1 MALYREGKAAL
12 AADGTVT
19 GTGTKW
25 QSSLSLIRPG
35 ATIMFL
41 SSPIQMAV
49 VNKVVSDTEIKAITT
64 NGAVVAP
71 TDYAILLSDS
81 LTVDGLAQDVAET
94 LRYYQSQETA
104 IADAVDSFK
113 DFDFELFKTLANQV
127 KADSEAA
134 SVSAANAA
142 DSENSSKNSE
152 TNAKNS
158 EINAKSSEDAAK
170 TSEIA
175 AENARDAAV
184 AAKQE
189 SENAAAESK
198 NYVLQASEV
207 GNMFS
212 DEAAG
217 LADTSNGQFFQIPQ
231 GSGSFVSFKLF
242 KNNNGV
248 AEEVAQVPGSAA
260 ITGTIRYFP
269 TLASAQADADAGNI
283 LDGAK
288 CWVTNSDDA
297 TLADEYIN
305 NAGTLVSTGRKM
317 PSQAS
322 ALFGNLDV
330 WANSSL
336 NPFTTFSSPNPNQL
350 TITSATEATTT
361 YREARARLAVPVADG
376 GTLKLTFLYNGPT
389 ANPNLYLRARA
400 GDGATWVSSE
410 MTIKPSPYLQTLDIP
425 VSGGTAVWLSC
436 YVRDTAALSADLWMV
451 AHSDENN
458 GVTDFLLRVLNND
471 LDFGLGIAN
480 NWNSSLFDT
489 FVLNG
494 VNSIKYATATAKYA
508 SASAPLSVAAGEKID
523 IYYRVTEASGNTPIV
538 KLVSGSGDASAIATL
553 SSSSTV
559 GKVTLTATADATK
572 VMFYVANTAAS
583 SGTLW
588 IVAMKSTPTKS
599 ADQAVKQIVESVSSI
614 SPFAE
619 NALPVANS
627 GMDVAFS
634 PTSNNS
640 WSFAAS
646 GSKYASVAVKFHKQS
661 AGAKLKFIY
670 AIKSSAGA
678 TYVRLQSGSEF
689 VGDET
694 LITTDGKLHEVEL
707 ETLNAGLADRI
718 LVYSRTGNAYSG
730 TAFISLVASDD
741 VYVSSVASA
750 NVLAGVLSLDPPPY
764 VESSS
769 PIANAVMQVLNVTS
783 NNSFEFGSDGSGY
796 ASVTTSFPPQADGAT
811 LRFMYNIDSNA
822 ANLYIRLQAGS
833 SWASVETRL
842 ITDGT
847 TRYVELPTTV
857 GLKANR
863 AVIYAR
869 SQAAYTGTAFVAL
882 VTANGIYVSSVA
894 AANALAS
901 GGSEDVDQD
910 TDVMFPSSFY
920 LAANRRV
927 TLYGDNAVAGERLW
941 RGAANVMISSTP
953 ASGKPAMLRNAL
965 PEATFMPDEVGGSK
979 LDINARS
986 DGGNVFRK
994 SANLV
999 VATPIAAEQIR
1010 VCALMDS
1017 HGSICVPWL
1026 AAAVNSTGSVYKGVG
1041 MYSVN
1046 SIPYEG
1052 RAGWATFSYMG
1063 RREESLP
1070 NPFLKT
1076 ATAADKATYPQWC
1089 YADDFSGV
1097 SYAENPGLTGYHIF
1111 DPTAWAAERGL
1122 TETSKIVFLIQLGVN
1137 DRWRGYAASDVAAAQ
1152 DFMVSQF
1159 KKVLPDSR
1167 FIISSH
1173 AMGWTSAQEWITYT
1187 PYIKEKLKMFDGRES
1202 EKILQAPTWMFQS
1215 GKYGWRE
1222 TPVGT
1227 SDTGVVEV
1235 ALSDDVHPTDLG
1247 ASQFGDA
1254 NVGPVIAAWHM

>member
-1 MALYREGKAAL
+1 M
-12 AADGTVT
+12 
-19 GTGTKW
+19 
-25 QSSLSLIRPG
+25 
-35 ATIMFL
+35 
-41 SSPIQMAV
+41 
-49 VNKVVSDTEIKAITT
+49 AITDT
-64 NGAVVAP
+64 QQ
-71 TDYAILLSDS
+71 T
-81 LTVDGLAQDVAET
+81 AQFA
-94 LRYYQSQETA
+94 A
-104 IADAVDSFK
+104 
-113 DFDFELFKTLANQV
+113 
-127 KADSEAA
+127 EAA
-134 SVSAANAA
+134 VSAAEAKQYLIEAEKNNGEAEGYAQSAETSATNAA
-142 DSENSSKNSE
+142 LSSDSAAASALNAAGSE
-152 TNAKNS
+152 TNAAAS
-158 EINAKSSEDAAK
+158 ATSSAESASQAAEYADNASDYARNKFTFYK
-170 TSEIA
+170 TSSDPDGTIA
-175 AENARDAAV
+175 GLAATTDGQSFWVAQGPDALSAAWQYQNKAGV
-184 AAKQE
+184 A
-189 SENAAAESK
+189 
-198 NYVLQASEV
+198 VLQAKQP
-207 GNMFS
+207 GT
-212 DEAAG
+212 AA
-217 LADTSNGQFFQIPQ
+217 
-231 GSGSFVSFKLF
+231 V
-242 KNNNGV
+242 
-248 AEEVAQVPGSAA
+248 
-260 ITGTIRYFP
+260 TGTIREFP
-269 TLASAQADADAGNI
+269 TLAAAQADADAGNI

-288 CWVTNSDDA
+288 CWVTNSADA

-305 NAGTLVSTGRKM
+305 NAGTLVATGRKM

-322 ALFGNLDV
+322 TLFGNLDGWV
-330 WANSSL
+330 NSAI
-336 NPFTTFSSPNPNQL
+336 NPFTTFSSSNPNNL
-350 TITSATEATTT
+350 SITSAATADVT
-361 YREARARLAVPVADG
+361 YRATQASLAKPVAAG
-376 GTLKLTFLYNGPT
+376 KTLKLAFIYNGPT

-400 GDGATWVSSE
+400 ADGTTWVSSE

-425 VSGGTAVWLSC
+425 VSGGTAVSLYC
-436 YVRDTAALSADLWMV
+436 YVRGTAALSADLWMV
-451 AHSDENN
+451 AHSDKNN

-480 NWNSSLFDT
+480 NWTTSLFDT

-508 SASAPLSVAAGEKID
+508 SGAAPVSVAAGESLD
-523 IYYRVTEASGNTPIV
+523 IYYRLTESTGNAPVV
-538 KLVSGSGDASAIATL
+538 KLTNSAGDASAIASIL
-553 SSSSTV
+553 PSVEV
-559 GKVTLTATADATK
+559 GKLTLTATADATGLL
-572 VMFYVANTAAS
+572 FYVANTVAS
-583 SGTLW
+583 AGTLW
-588 IVAMKSTPTKS
+588 IVAMRSTPTKS
-599 ADQAVKQIVESVSSI
+599 ADQAVKQMVESVSSI

-619 NALPVANS
+619 NALPVANA
-627 GMDVAFS
+627 GMDVSFT

-646 GSKYASVAVKFHKQS
+646 GSAYASVAVKFHKQS

-670 AIKSSAGA
+670 AISSDASA
-678 TYVRLQSGSEF
+678 TYVRLQSGSAF

-694 LITTDGKLHEVEL
+694 LITTDGKLHEIEL
-707 ETLNAGLADRI
+707 ETLEAGLADRI

-730 TAFISLVASDD
+730 TAFISLVAADD

-764 VESSS
+764 IESSR
-769 PIANAVMQVLNVTS
+769 PIANAVMQTLTVTS

-796 ASVTTSFPPQADGAT
+796 ASVTTSFPQQADGAT

-910 TDVMFPSSFY
+910 TDVIFPSSFY

-965 PEATFMPDEVGGSK
+965 PEATFMPDEIGGTT
-979 LDINARS
+979 LDVNARA

-994 SANLV
+994 SAEV
-999 VATPIAAEQIR
+999 TIATPVSGESIS

-1026 AAAVNSTGSVYKGVG
+1026 AAALNSTGAIYSGVG

-1046 SIPYEG
+1046 GIKYEG

-1097 SYAENPGLTGYHIF
+1097 SYAENPGLSGYNIF
-1111 DPTAWAAERGL
+1111 DPTAWAADRGL
-1122 TETSKIVFLIQLGVN
+1122 TSASKLVFVIQLGVN
-1137 DRWRGYAASDVAAAQ
+1137 DRWRGYAAADVAAAQ
-1152 DFMVSQF
+1152 DFMIKQF
-1159 KKVLPDSR
+1159 KKVLPDAR
-1167 FIISSH
+1167 FVISSH
-1173 AMGWTSAQEWITYT
+1173 ALGWTSAQEWITYT
-1187 PYIKEKLKMFDGRES
+1187 PYIKEKVKMFDGRES
-1202 EKILQAPTWMFQS
+1202 EKILQAPAWMFQS

-1222 TPVGT
+1222 TAVGT

-1254 NVGPVIAAWHM
+1254 NVGPVIAAWHL